1 MLQQTLAITVI
12 EYFQRF
18 MARFPTVRHLALAK
32 LDEVLHLWSGFGYY
46 ARARNLHKAA
56 RIIHEQ
62 YHGRFPMEFDIVAAL
77 PGIGRSTAGAIL
89 ALAFEKRHSI
99 LDGNVKRVLARYHAI
114 TGWPGNAQ
122 VAKRLWEWA
131 EQHTPN
137 HRVAQYTQA
146 MMDLGATICT
156 RTRPVCPHCPLQGTC
171 LAYAQG
177 QQEVL
182 PTKRPSKILPVRS
195 NLNSG

>member
-1 MLQQTLAITVI
+1 MTFSDHILAWYEKCPKRDLPWQQETTAYRVWVSEIMLQQTRAITVI

-122 VAKRLWEWA
+122 VAKRLWE
-131 EQHTPN
+131 
-137 HRVAQYTQA
+137 
-146 MMDLGATICT
+146 
-156 RTRPVCPHCPLQGTC
+156 
-171 LAYAQG
+171 
-177 QQEVL
+177 
-182 PTKRPSKILPVRS
+182 
-195 NLNSG
+195 